1 MDTLQIITAFST
13 TSTTDLGKDII
24 LIGEELP
31 KLLDD
36 ITLQIISGNILGAL
50 SNIKGAAAEIKA
62 IKRVNTFYHRGDD
75 MA

>member
-1 MDTLQIITAFST
+1 MDTSQIIAAFST

-36 ITLQIISGNILGAL
+36 ITLQITKGNLLSTLGT
-50 SNIKGAAAEIKA
+50 IKAAASEIKA
-62 IKRVNTFYHRGDD
+62 MRRVNHFYHRGDD